1 MAKKE
6 LTYTEA
12 IVELEYILKQIENT
26 EEINIDKIS
35 FQVKRATELIDFCKK
50 QLHNIDKELEKMIND
65 IEV

>member
-12 IVELEYILKQIENT
+12 IVELEDILKQIENT

-35 FQVKRATELIDFCKK
+35 SQVKRATELIDFCKK
-50 QLHNIDKELEKMIND
+50 QLHNIDKELEKMTND
-65 IEV
+65 IEI